1 VNEIWPSLP
10 FADWKAT
17 SKTLHMWTQIVGKIR
32 LALTP
37 WINHSWHVTLY
48 VTARGLTTSPMYVDG
63 RVVEIEFDF
72 VEHELRILT
81 GGTRCR
87 ATNESQETRHSEN
100 DGTRGSASLREI
112 IRLAP
117 KSVAQFYRE
126 VMQAL
131 EELEVP
137 VKINTTPN
145 EVDPAIPFE
154 KNETDGAYDPEA
166 ANRFW
171 RVLLQCDRVF
181 KDFRSE
187 FCGKCSPVHFF
198 WGSFDLAVTRFSG
211 RKAPEHPGGIPHLPD
226 AVTRE
231 AYSHEVSSL
240 GFWPGNEMMPEPIF
254 YSYAYPAP
262 RGFAEA
268 KVEPAFASYNSQ
280 LKEFVLPY
288 EQMRQAES
296 PDAALLDFA
305 RSTYDAASTL
315 GNWDRAALTEAKPDL
330 HSPPHRS

>member
-1 VNEIWPSLP
+1 
-10 FADWKAT
+10 
-17 SKTLHMWTQIVGKIR
+17 MWTQIIGKIR
-32 LALTP
+32 LSLTP

-48 VTARGLTTSPMYVDG
+48 LTARGLTTSPMYFREQALQID
-63 RVVEIEFDF
+63 FDF
-72 VEHELRILT
+72 VDHALRIQT
-81 GGTRCR
+81 GGTP
-87 ATNESQETRHSEN
+87 AV
-100 DGTRGSASLREI
+100 ASLDLKGRDSARPSSEKI
-112 IRLAP
+112 IQLAP

-126 VMQAL
+126 VMAAL
-131 EELEVP
+131 EELGTP

-154 KNETDGAYDPEA
+154 QNDTDAAYDPEY

-171 RVLLQCDRVF
+171 RVLLQSDRVF
-181 KDFRSE
+181 KDFRAE

-211 RKAPEHPGGIPHLPD
+211 RRAPQHPGGIPHLPD

-262 RGFAEA
+262 AGFAEA
-268 KVEPAFASYNSQ
+268 KVRPAGARFDKQ

-288 EQMRQAES
+288 EEVRNAAS

-305 RSTYDAASTL
+305 HSTYDAASSL
-315 GNWDRAALTEAKPDL
+315 ADWDRAALTEVKPDL
-330 HSPPHRS
+330 HSRPHGP